1 MGVRE
6 ENKEK
11 MELHIYDVAIDLF
24 CEIGFKKTTLV
35 DIASAAQVSTRT
47 LHKYFPTKESI
58 LRRFCTENILAL
70 RAFASGLPAEMPLKE
85 KVIATMV
92 NDFSLMFC
100 LFDTSYIL
108 HSARDETGFYARF
121 ELENVLA
128 TEATYCTMFRQAQ
141 LAYGIEQNKSAE
153 VCASVV
159 VSIYR
164 HCTDLYRFH
173 KKDISNE
180 EELKNFYAMHL
191 DLVWPSI
198 EQGLFGVGTA
208 V

>member
-1 MGVRE
+1 MGTRE

-11 MELHIYDVAIDLF
+11 MDQHIYDVAIDLF
-24 CEIGFKKTTLV
+24 CEIGFKKTTLI

-47 LHKYFPTKESI
+47 LYKYFPTKESI

-70 RAFASGLPAEMPLKE
+70 RAFASNLPDELPLKE

-141 LAYGIEQNKSAE
+141 LSHGLEQSDLAE
-153 VCASVV
+153 VCASIVI
-159 VSIYR
+159 SIYR

-173 KKDISNE
+173 KKDICNE
-180 EELKNFYAMHL
+180 EELKNFYAKHL

-198 EQGLFGVGTA
+198 ERALFGPNIA
-208 V
+208 S